1 MIAKY
6 LAKLSVAYTARN
18 HAQLGTVGPCGVY
31 EETAKHIYVKIM
43 AAVTP
48 HRLSSDL
55 NQQEHI
61 GSIRIQC
68 QCHDPKQRSTPTFSL
83 WPRDSEMTFLFV
95 PDPRNFFHLSE
106 TVIFKLYIMS
116 SIELIFFLGS
126 GTKRKVIS
134 ESLGHDENVGV
145 LRCFGS

>member
-1 MIAKY
+1 MYYSAQKIINLSFQSTKY
-6 LAKLSVAYTARN
+6 VQLFYVHVQT
-18 HAQLGTVGPCGVY
+18 HAQ
-31 EETAKHIYVKIM
+31 HINFPDVSK
-43 AAVTP
+43 V
-48 HRLSSDL
+48 LW
-55 NQQEHI
+55 HI

-95 PDPRNFFHLSE
+95 PDPRIFFHLSE

-134 ESLGHDENVGV
+134 ESLGHKENIGV